1 MVVSVLFHALL
12 LSVAFSG
19 STYGLPGLNLPWQER
34 RLGADDLRVMLPPV
48 SPKMPAAAPEPVT
61 PLPTTIPSA
70 APIPLDKSEVVS
82 AAPALTVPTPAVVR
96 QQSAEVVLPAPATTP
111 APAEMPV
118 MPTVKRPD
126 VTLPIAPDAPKVRTP
141 SSADSRSIPM
151 HTNEVLAQAKA
162 GDAVQEQLELAR
174 LEQEKQVVE
183 KQRQAEQVAIA
194 QRESLRQEQLRQD
207 AVRAEQ
213 TARAE
218 AAQIEAARQELARQ
232 DALRRDALQEQAK
245 QEAKAQQDARQ
256 ESDRAEA
263 ARVEAARL
271 ETARQEQI
279 KQAQIESVRQAQL
292 AASRQEA
299 SRQEK
304 ARQERLEAE
313 RQAQAQAQAK
323 LEAARQDTLKQE
335 AARQDAI
342 KQEAVRQD
350 AAKQDAERHELARQ
364 QQAQNERAEREA
376 KRQEGLRAL
385 GEQMKKEAAERDA
398 LNRPSNL
405 QPTVST
411 LRRGWMFGRADA
423 NADLE
428 LYTQSMSK
436 KIETSASF
444 DIVREAVKQAHA
456 RPTVTVAIRA
466 DGSVEKVTF
475 MSSSGVPA
483 IDEAIR
489 KVIASQAPYGAFPPG
504 LARQYDVIEIRRTW
518 IINNDIRLQ

>member
-1 MVVSVLFHALL
+1 MLFHAML

-19 STYGLPGLNLPWQER
+19 STLGLPGLNLPWQER
-34 RLGADDLRVMLPPV
+34 RLGADDLRIMLPPA
-48 SPKMPAAAPEPVT
+48 SPKLPA
-61 PLPTTIPSA
+61 PLPPPVQPLPIPMPSA
-70 APIPLDKSEVVS
+70 APVAVNKPASTTEL
-82 AAPALTVPTPAVVR
+82 PALAVPSPEAVR
-96 QQSAEVVLPAPATTP
+96 QPAAAVVLPAPAQTP
-111 APAEMPV
+111 APAEMPA
-118 MPTVKRPD
+118 MPKVKRPD
-126 VTLPIAPDAPKVRTP
+126 VTLPVAPDAAKVRTP
-141 SSADSRSIPM
+141 SASDSRSTQM
-151 HTNEVLAQAKA
+151 QTAEVLTQAKA
-162 GDAVQEQLELAR
+162 DDSVHEQLELAR

-183 KQRQAEQVAIA
+183 KLRQAEQLAIEH
-194 QRESLRQEQLRQD
+194 RESVRQEQLRQD

-218 AAQIEAARQELARQ
+218 AARIEAARQELARQ
-232 DALRRDALQEQAK
+232 DALRRDALREQAK
-245 QEAKAQQDARQ
+245 QEATAQQDARQ
-256 ESDRAEA
+256 ELERAEA

-271 ETARQEQI
+271 ETARQEQ
-279 KQAQIESVRQAQL
+279 SRQAQL
-292 AASRQEA
+292 ESLRQTQLEAARQAAVRQEEA
-299 SRQEK
+299 KQ
-304 ARQERLEAE
+304 ARLEAE
-313 RQAQAQAQAK
+313 RQTQAQVK
-323 LEAARQDTLKQE
+323 LEAARQDTLRQE

-342 KQEAVRQD
+342 KQEAARQD
-350 AAKQDAERHELARQ
+350 AARQDVARQEQARQ

-376 KRQEGLRAL
+376 KRQEALRAL

-428 LYTQSMSK
+428 LYAQSMSK
-436 KIETSASF
+436 KIETSVSF
-444 DIVREAVKQAHA
+444 DIVREAVKQPHA

-475 MSSSGVPA
+475 TSSSGVPL